1 MSAKISHSG
10 IVASINKGCVQVRI
24 LQTSVCAAC
33 KVAGHCN
40 ASESKEKIVDVLNVN
55 DISTLKVGDH
65 VIVTASHDV
74 AKRALLLG
82 FGIPF
87 LVLVTVL
94 LIMLKVFSNEG
105 LAAITALLSLIPYY
119 WVLYLMRDKI
129 QKKMSFFIE
138 RNN

>member
-10 IVASINKGCVQVRI
+10 IVASISNGYVQVRI
-24 LQTSVCAAC
+24 LQTSACAAC

-87 LVLVTVL
+87 MVLVTVL

>member
-24 LQTSVCAAC
+24 LQTSACAAC

-74 AKRALLLG
+74 
-82 FGIPF
+82 
-87 LVLVTVL
+87 VLVTVL

>member
-1 MSAKISHSG
+1 M
-10 IVASINKGCVQVRI
+10 QVRI
-24 LQTSVCAAC
+24 LQTSACAAC

-87 LVLVTVL
+87 MVLVTVL

>member
-1 MSAKISHSG
+1 
-10 IVASINKGCVQVRI
+10 VQVRI
-24 LQTSVCAAC
+24 LQTSACAAC

-87 LVLVTVL
+87 MVLVTVL

>member
-10 IVASINKGCVQVRI
+10 IVASISNGYVQVRI
-24 LQTSVCAAC
+24 LQTSACAAC

>member
-10 IVASINKGCVQVRI
+10 IVASISKGCVQVRI
-24 LQTSVCAAC
+24 LQTSACAAC

-55 DISTLKVGDH
+55 DISTLKV
-65 VIVTASHDV
+65 
-74 AKRALLLG
+74 
-82 FGIPF
+82 
-87 LVLVTVL
+87 
-94 LIMLKVFSNEG
+94 
-105 LAAITALLSLIPYY
+105 SLIPYY

>member
-1 MSAKISHSG
+1 M
-10 IVASINKGCVQVRI
+10 QVRI
-24 LQTSVCAAC
+24 LQTSACAAC

-74 AKRALLLG
+74 AKKALLLG

>member
-10 IVASINKGCVQVRI
+10 IVASISKGGVQIRI
-24 LQTSVCAAC
+24 LQTSACAAC

-87 LVLVTVL
+87 MVLVTVL

>member
-24 LQTSVCAAC
+24 LQTSACAAC

-74 AKRALLLG
+74 AK
-82 FGIPF
+82 
-87 LVLVTVL
+87 T
-94 LIMLKVFSNEG
+94 
-105 LAAITALLSLIPYY
+105 LIPYY

>member
-24 LQTSVCAAC
+24 LQTSACAAC

-82 FGIPF
+82 FSIPL

>member
-1 MSAKISHSG
+1 M
-10 IVASINKGCVQVRI
+10 QVRI
-24 LQTSVCAAC
+24 LQTSACAAC

-74 AKRALLLG
+74 AKKALLLG

-94 LIMLKVFSNEG
+94 LIMLKVFSNEA

>member
-10 IVASINKGCVQVRI
+10 IVASISKGCVQVRI

>member
-1 MSAKISHSG
+1 M
-10 IVASINKGCVQVRI
+10 QVRI
-24 LQTSVCAAC
+24 LQTSACAAC

-55 DISTLKVGDH
+55 DISTLRVGDH

-87 LVLVTVL
+87 MVLVTVL